1 MIELDIPVIVALDFP
16 DAASALALVTQLD
29 PAQCRL
35 KVGKELFTSA
45 GPQMVRSLVA
55 RGYSVFLDL
64 KFHDIPTTVAGAC
77 RVAADLG
84 CWMMNVHAAG
94 GAAMLSA
101 ARAALGD
108 APDRPLL
115 IAVTVLTSID
125 ETTLHAVGVAGSV
138 AAQVAR
144 LAALT
149 ADAGLDGVVCSPLE
163 LGLLRAQ
170 RGAAFTLVTP
180 GVRAAASGVD
190 DQVRVATPAAAIA
203 AGASYLVVGR
213 PVTQARD
220 PQAALA
226 SINAEI
232 AAVRSRP

>member
-1 MIELDIPVIVALDFP
+1 MTELDIPLIVALDFP
-16 DAASALALVTQLD
+16 DASSALALVTQLD

-35 KVGKELFTSA
+35 KIGKELFTSA

-55 RGYSVFLDL
+55 RGFSVFLDL

-84 CWMMNVHAAG
+84 CWMVNVHASG

-125 ETTLHAVGVAGSV
+125 EAILHTVGVAGSV
-138 AAQVAR
+138 AEQVAR
-144 LAALT
+144 LAALS

-163 LGLLRAQ
+163 VGVLRAQ

-180 GVRAAASGVD
+180 GVRPAASGLD

-220 PQAALA
+220 PKAALA
-226 SINAEI
+226 TINAEI
-232 AAVRSRP
+232 AAVRRRP

>member
-1 MIELDIPVIVALDFP
+1 MTELDIPLIVALDFP

-29 PAQCRL
+29 PALCRL

-64 KFHDIPTTVAGAC
+64 KFHDIPNTVAGAC

-115 IAVTVLTSID
+115 IAVTVLTSFD
-125 ETTLHAVGVAGSV
+125 AATLHTVGVAGSV
-138 AAQVAR
+138 ADQVAR
-144 LAALT
+144 LAALS
-149 ADAGLDGVVCSPLE
+149 ADAGLDGVVCSALE
-163 LGLLRAQ
+163 VGVLRAQ
-170 RGAAFTLVTP
+170 RGAAFKLVTP
-180 GVRAAASGVD
+180 GVRPAASGLD

-213 PVTQARD
+213 PVTQAPD

-226 SINAEI
+226 AINAEI
-232 AAVRSRP
+232 AAARGHA

>member
-55 RGYSVFLDL
+55 RGFSVFLDL

-125 ETTLHAVGVAGSV
+125 AATLHAVGVAGSV
-138 AAQVAR
+138 ADQVAR

-163 LGLLRAQ
+163 VGVLRAQ

-180 GVRAAASGVD
+180 GVRAAASGLD
-190 DQVRVATPAAAIA
+190 DQVRVATPAAAVA

>member
-101 ARAALGD
+101 ARATLGD